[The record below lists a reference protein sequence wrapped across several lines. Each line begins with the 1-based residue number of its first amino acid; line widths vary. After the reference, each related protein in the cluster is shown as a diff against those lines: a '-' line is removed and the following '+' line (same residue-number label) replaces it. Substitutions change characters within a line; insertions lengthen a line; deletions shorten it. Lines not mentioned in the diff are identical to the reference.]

1 MAQGKK
7 SVFVSYVQE
16 NLDDVKRICQAFNE
30 AGISYWL
37 DKDNIKPGTFWKQAI
52 RDAIDNGAFFLAC
65 FSEQQTGKMKTFMNE
80 ELLLGIEILRQ
91 KPFNSGWLI
100 PVKLS
105 PCTIPEHD
113 IGARKT
119 LQDIQYLSFYE
130 DWEREI
136 ERLVD
141 IIKQEEPPV
150 KTGDTKKYND
160 ENIYFYRGLKALI
173 ESGNGAGFHNADLGH
188 PVYRLGASDAP
199 PEMLG
204 IWEYADSPQRNVL
217 YKLLS
222 KLSKELKKAGIENP
236 GFVWWHDF
244 SEWKDFCRFAI
255 DVYDKKKKKE

>member
-7 SVFVSYVQE
+7 SVFVSYVKE
-16 NLDDVKRICQAFNE
+16 DSDEVDRICQAFQE
-30 AGISYWL
+30 AGISYWV
-37 DKDNIKPGTFWKQAI
+37 DKDKIKPGAVWKQAI

-65 FSEQQTGKMKTFMNE
+65 FSEQQTRKPETYMNE
-80 ELLLGIEILRQ
+80 ELLLGIDILRR

-105 PCTIPEHD
+105 PCTIPQHD
-113 IGARKT
+113 IGAGKT

-130 DWEREI
+130 DWDREVG
-136 ERLVD
+136 RLVD
-141 IIKQEEPPV
+141 IIKQEKPPV
-150 KTGDTKKYND
+150 KTDDSKKYND
-160 ENIYFYRGLKALI
+160 ENIYFYQGLKALI

-204 IWEYADSPQRNVL
+204 VWEYADSMQKNVL

-222 KLSKELKKAGIENP
+222 RLSKELKEAGIENS
-236 GFVWWHDF
+236 GFVWWYDF

-255 DVYDKKKKKE
+255 GVYDKKRKAA